1 MTGGQADRRSV
12 GHINDMDKRD
22 VGSTPT
28 VRPSD
33 RPTTLVVQTAFL
45 GDVVLTTPLISLL
58 AERYGPVDVVTT
70 PAAASLLD
78 HHPAVH
84 DVLRYD
90 KHGADRG
97 WKAFRRLGAELRTR
111 RYERVYLPHRSLR
124 SAVLAL
130 WSGAGERIGFA
141 DSPAALTYTSR
152 VPRAREGHEVERLVA
167 LAEVRPEESVPP
179 VSLGLAPTD
188 LAAAD
193 AWLASHGVGSDF
205 VALAPGSVWA
215 TKRWPYYAELAAGLD
230 RTSVIIGSAEDTSLA
245 QAIVAAA
252 GGRAISATGALS
264 LRGSA
269 ALIQRAGL
277 LVTNDSAPL
286 HLATAVGTP
295 VVAVFGPTV
304 PEFGFGPRRADDIV
318 LGHDELPCR
327 PCSRHGPPVCPLGHH
342 RCMRDLSVAAVSAAV
357 GRIIGA
363 EESRAIRSRD

>member
-1 MTGGQADRRSV
+1 LSLSPFTVDRSRC
-12 GHINDMDKRD
+12 
-22 VGSTPT
+22 
-28 VRPSD
+28 
-33 RPTTLVVQTAFL
+33 LVIQTAFL

-70 PAAASLLD
+70 PAAASLLE

-84 DVLRYD
+84 DVVRYD
-90 KHGADRG
+90 KHGAQRG
-97 WKAFRRLGAELRTR
+97 WRAFRRVGAELRGR
-111 RYERVYLPHRSLR
+111 QYERVYLPHRSLR

-130 WSGAGERIGFA
+130 WSGAAERIGFA

-152 VPRAREGHEVERLVA
+152 VLRPREGHEVERLLA
-167 LAEVRPEESVPP
+167 LAGVRPEENAPP
-179 VSLGLAPTD
+179 VSLGLGPTD

-193 AWLASHGVGSDF
+193 AWLASQGVGADF

-230 RTSVIIGSAEDTSLA
+230 RTSVIVGGAEDSELA

-252 GGRAISATGALS
+252 GGRAISAAGALN

-269 ALIQRAGL
+269 ALIKRATVL
-277 LVTNDSAPL
+277 ITNDSAPL

-304 PEFGFGPRRADDIV
+304 PEFGFGPRHAGDVV
-318 LGHDELPCR
+318 LGHNELPCR
-327 PCSRHGPPVCPLGHH
+327 PCSRHGPPACPLGHH

-357 GRIIGA
+357 SRTISA
-363 EESRAIRSRD
+363 EELRAIRSRD

>member
-1 MTGGQADRRSV
+1 VKGRTGERENAEGHDPSIIHSSPPSV
-12 GHINDMDKRD
+12 
-22 VGSTPT
+22 
-28 VRPSD
+28 
-33 RPTTLVVQTAFL
+33 LVIQTAFL

-58 AERYGPVDVVTT
+58 AERHGPVDVVTT

-78 HHPAVH
+78 HHPAVA
-84 DVLRYD
+84 DVIRYD

-97 WKAFRRLGAELRTR
+97 WRSFRRLGAELRAR
-111 RYERVYLPHRSLR
+111 RYERVYLPHRSMR

-141 DSPAALTYTSR
+141 DSPAALAYTTR
-152 VPRAREGHEVERLVA
+152 VPRRREGHEVERLLD
-167 LAEVRPEESVPP
+167 LAGLRPDESVPP

-193 AWLASHGVGSDF
+193 AWLVRHGVGSDF

-230 RTSVIIGSAEDTSLA
+230 RTSVIVGGTDDTELA
-245 QAIVAAA
+245 RAIVDAA
-252 GGRAISATGALS
+252 GGRAVSAAGALS

-269 ALIQRAGL
+269 ALIQRAAL

-304 PEFGFGPRRADDIV
+304 PEFGFGPRRAGDIV
-318 LGHDELPCR
+318 LGHEELPCR
-327 PCSRHGPPVCPLGHH
+327 PCSRHGPPTCPLGHH
-342 RCMRDLSVAAVSAAV
+342 RCMHDLSVAAVSAAV
-357 GRIIGA
+357 SRIISA

>member
-1 MTGGQADRRSV
+1 MQAKSSSPGRTQGGDQAEPPAV
-12 GHINDMDKRD
+12 
-22 VGSTPT
+22 P
-28 VRPSD
+28 PY
-33 RPTTLVVQTAFL
+33 RPTALVIQTAFL

-90 KHGADRG
+90 KHGAERG
-97 WKAFRRLGAELRTR
+97 WRAFRRLGTELRAR
-111 RYERVYLPHRSLR
+111 QYERVYLPHRSLR
-124 SAVLAL
+124 SALL
-130 WSGAGERIGFA
+130 GRWSGARERIGFA
-141 DSPAALTYTSR
+141 DSVGAMLYTR
-152 VPRAREGHEVERLVA
+152 RIPRLKEGHEVERLLS
-167 LAEVRPEESVPP
+167 LAGVRPEESVPP
-179 VSLGLAPTD
+179 VTLGLAPTD

-193 AWLASHGVGSDF
+193 AWLASHDVGSDF

-230 RTSVIIGSAEDTSLA
+230 RTSVIVGGTEDVELA
-245 QAIVAAA
+245 RSIVEAA
-252 GGRAISATGALS
+252 GGRAVSAAGALS
-264 LRGSA
+264 LRGSS
-269 ALIQRAGL
+269 ALIQRAAV

-318 LGHDELPCR
+318 LGYDQLPCR